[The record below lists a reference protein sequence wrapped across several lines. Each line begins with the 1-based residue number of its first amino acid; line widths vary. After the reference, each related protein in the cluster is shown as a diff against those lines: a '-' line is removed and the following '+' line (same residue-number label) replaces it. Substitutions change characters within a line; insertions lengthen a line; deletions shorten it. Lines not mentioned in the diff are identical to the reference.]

1 MILNMKILF
10 VGPLSQGSTTLQR
23 LKAFESL
30 GYQVDAVSTESNFYG
45 FKGFIYRVLCHFRI
59 HLDWIGLNKEILFR
73 VNNSNYDLLWI
84 EKGLTVKKSTIQNIK
99 SINSKIII
107 ISYSCDDMMVKFNQ
121 SFCYLKSIPYY
132 HYHITTKSYNVEEL
146 KKLDAREVY
155 FFSNAYDSIAYN
167 SSIISEIDKTKWGAD
182 VSFLGGFENDRFE
195 KMLFL
200 ANSGIKIKIW
210 GPGWED
216 KVDVHP
222 NLDVNPGW
230 VMDINAAKVFKSTK
244 INLHFLRKIARDLQ
258 TTRSMEIPACKAFM
272 LAERTLEHSELFT
285 EGVDADFF
293 DNKFELLEKVKY
305 YLTND
310 LVRESIAKSGEERC
324 NRSGYNYEN
333 RLREIL
339 NFIKS
344 LN

>member
-1 MILNMKILF
+1 MNILF
-10 VGPLSQGSTTLQR
+10 IGPISQGSTTLQR
-23 LKAFESL
+23 LNAFVNL
-30 GYQVDAVSTESNFYG
+30 GYQVSEITSVTSFGG
-45 FKGFIYRVLCHFRI
+45 FKGFVNRVLCHFRI
-59 HLDWIGLNKEILFR
+59 HFDWIGLNQEILNK
-73 VNNSNYDLLWI
+73 VNKNKYDFIWI
-84 EKGLTVKKSTIQNIK
+84 EKGLLVKSKTIQSIK
-99 SINSKIII
+99 LIDRNVIV
-107 ISYSCDDMMVKFNQ
+107 ISYSCDDMMVRFNQ
-121 SFCYLKSIPYY
+121 SFKYLKSIPFY
-132 HYHITTKSYNVEEL
+132 HYHITTKSYNVDEL
-146 KKLDAREVY
+146 KKKGAKNVY
-155 FFSNAYDSIAYN
+155 FFSNAYDSVAYN
-167 SSIISEIDKTKWGAD
+167 PSKISEQDRIKWGSD
-182 VSFLGGFENDRFE
+182 VSFLGGFELDRFE

-230 VMDINAAKVFKSTK
+230 VMDIDAAKVFKSTK

-258 TTRSMEIPACKAFM
+258 TTRSMEIPACNAFM

-285 EGVDADFF
+285 EAVEADFF

-310 LVRESIAKSGEERC
+310 LVRESIAKSGAERC
-324 NRSGYNYEN
+324 NLSAYNYQN
-333 RLREIL
+333 RLSEIL
-339 NFIKS
+339 NFVKS